1 MPVSLHACAL
11 AGGAQCA
18 CSRSLDDDVFAVLIR
33 VLVRTPRRRGP
44 GSRPVPLEPSER
56 PEWAQNMAL
65 RWGELREADDFA
77 DTAHRRLLLLKR
89 AIASVSLEMNTSAQ
103 HAAAA
108 TASDRLGCAIRCL
121 RAVEEGRWLAAQR
134 AVDEFPELIDQH
146 RLQAAFAGNGEAQ
159 RALRDRA
166 VQLDKEDIHQELR
179 DLESASPGLP
189 PEVAAARRET
199 VADKIRRLKPG
210 SGSHLTAIKGPDGNV
225 STDPEAIAQELARH
239 WSGVFAERGVDD
251 ARLTAWLQE
260 SGARGDTSLPSHPGQ
275 WSVRRQDVHTAL
287 QQARA
292 TSPGPDG
299 ISAILWRRLGALAE
313 DVLFDAACSLSSS
326 SAPADLQAAYADELD
341 DHAGAREHSF
351 NLGLLCCVPKKA
363 VELHPTF
370 GEVYTAEGTRPLS
383 LVDTSNRIMAGAYKQ
398 RWEGPL
404 GQWVSSVQRG
414 FLPWRSMLAN
424 VVELEHDAM
433 LTATQKQR
441 GMILLV
447 DFKAA
452 FPSVSH
458 RFLRRCLEG
467 FGMPGEA
474 LRVLDALYD
483 QGRCK
488 VAVGGARWPGFS
500 LRSGIRQ
507 GCPLSPQVFATAMDL
522 LLRVL
527 TSRLGPAAT
536 IRAFADDVGI
546 ILTDIET
553 QLPIL
558 ELALREFGQLSGMEV
573 DLPKTVGIPLW
584 GGTMEEAA
592 ATVAQACPSWSQ
604 LPLRRAAVYLGC
616 AVGPGKGD
624 VMWSTALNKF
634 RERVG
639 GWQWSD
645 MGLHFAA
652 AAYNSYAL
660 PVLSF
665 LVQVAAPT
673 DDVLAAESWAL
684 RRAAPGP
691 GNWAMPEDH
700 WGLKEN
706 YGMPRSFGSLQDLT
720 KAAQLRV
727 FHCEN
732 SAHGGLQLEVR
743 AAQLRTAAALSR
755 FPERF
760 LLWAT
765 WFSTAIPA
773 ALCRN
778 ADELRAQSI
787 TTAKVEA
794 AAAEGGRTFQAAAR
808 ELIAAKARRDPHFR
822 IRHKFERWQLPG
834 APRTAATR
842 FEHNLQRLRGLVPPR
857 VVAAVFS
864 TGWNRWCTAR
874 RFQRRAATS
883 NFCKLGC
890 GGVAEDSIEHYTR
903 CRAVRRFHATS
914 MRIDADWLLPH
925 WLVVHHTQRSDV
937 DLVLGA
943 LRAYA
948 VYRATNA
955 ARALGGMTAEGAARA
970 LQQALR
976 DAVAGHR
983 GAERVLRGCA
993 DLLVGACRSIRG
1005 CGGPRLSEALVS
1017 RQGSFA
1023 GLPGASPLGASSST
1037 PAAPPCAGGD
1047 AASPAASPLQGAA
1060 AHLAAEAPRPVRCAA
1075 PVLQRQAVGLVMWWV
1090 GWVQECFMQWA
1101 HRIRAR
1107 CLRVKPLALRARHR
1121 PGGPAAA
1128 CGTRM
1133 SGNWYVGQ
1141 KVEYWSPSYN
1151 EWIECQISAVKPE
1164 GLKLQHLD
1172 GSNLKESADP
1182 SRVRPKEDKPKAS
1195 AASSPPPLPSSGAA
1209 AAGGGAARRASQG
1222 GRPPPGAAGAS
1233 QRSASPA
1240 AALGSPPAQRRPSS
1254 RGALSVGG
1262 AAVVAGGAG
1271 GAGLRQLSPGPAAK
1285 AAGPAAAGG
1294 GSAPSSAR
1302 GRPPG
1307 AGQPGRPL
1315 QQAPGQPGEA
1325 QALYAGDR
1333 VRLKGGRLGQVMY
1346 VGPANFAGGSVVV
1359 GIKLDDRKPGSDCD
1373 GKVQGE
1379 RYFRCSAGLGTYEP
1393 RGEVELVPPELADDD
1408 VRQLAFVQAP
1418 DAESFDL
1425 ETELQQLAG
1434 LKEVK
1439 DSIKHI
1445 RNFVEV
1451 QRRRS
1456 NVVGGG
1462 SFGKALHFAL
1472 AEGSSG
1478 CGITTACRLL
1488 GGMLLKLGVLSK
1500 GHVVEVTKRDLL
1512 TGASSSEVEPRLKKM
1527 VAAASGGVLLLRE
1540 VDALGDVGDR
1550 HAQEALQAICRLFE
1564 DPSGQAA
1571 WPQPVC
1577 VALAGKRSELQK
1589 CFSDQPPL
1597 AEAVY
1602 ARLDFVDLTPD
1613 EVALVLRKLVR
1624 ESKFQL
1630 SEELSSDDRLSA
1642 LVRRRALVH
1651 GGAAA
1656 PKNTRLA
1663 RAMLEEA
1670 MARHTDRVYAA
1681 GIMTYEGL
1689 TTLCEDDFEDR
1700 SSGENEAA
1708 QAALKKLGGIVGL
1721 KPVKEFVHSLHAQ
1734 LQLQQQ
1740 KRELGIAMNG
1750 ASSTL
1755 HMVFTGNPGT
1765 GKTTIARVVADLLRA
1780 LGLLRTGHLVEA
1792 DRSALVAGYSG
1803 QTAIKT
1809 KAVVESALGGVLFVD
1824 EAYAL
1829 IGDEGKDSFGRE
1841 ALDTLIKLVE
1851 DFRSDLVVILAGYS
1865 AEMDKLLETNP
1876 GLRSRFPTL
1885 LEFDDYSGEELLE
1898 IAEQMLRQDVLVLSE
1913 SAAQRLRSVLQVV
1926 AAKSGGRD
1934 ARAAGNGRAVR
1945 NILERAK
1952 RSQAV
1957 RLQRQGGRR
1966 TQEEL
1971 CMLLPE
1977 DFEGAG

>member
-1060 AHLAAEAPRPVRCAA
+1060 AHLAAEGHAAAARSTPHARRSPSRPRPSKS
-1075 PVLQRQAVGLVMWWV
+1075 PPPSG
-1090 GWVQECFMQWA
+1090 
-1101 HRIRAR
+1101 
-1107 CLRVKPLALRARHR
+1107 
-1121 PGGPAAA
+1121 GGPAGFASAPAA
-1128 CGTRM
+1128 ATTEGAPCRRPRPPQELPSLGAARLPGEAPEARRATSSSSRTRAPRQRARTGAPPPVFRRTRFSNR
-1133 SGNWYVGQ
+1133 SGRST
-1141 KVEYWSPSYN
+1141 WSS
-1151 EWIECQISAVKPE
+1151 
-1164 GLKLQHLD
+1164 
-1172 GSNLKESADP
+1172 
-1182 SRVRPKEDKPKAS
+1182 S
-1195 AASSPPPLPSSGAA
+1195 AASVATLGSASPSPAGGRDASRGAARAA
-1209 AAGGGAARRASQG
+1209 AAASQQAP
-1222 GRPPPGAAGAS
+1222 RRDRSLHEPPPSLGDAPPGGSPAPPSAT
-1233 QRSASPA
+1233 RSASRTA
-1240 AALGSPPAQRRPSS
+1240 
-1254 RGALSVGG
+1254 GA
-1262 AAVVAGGAG
+1262 
-1271 GAGLRQLSPGPAAK
+1271 
-1285 AAGPAAAGG
+1285 
-1294 GSAPSSAR
+1294 
-1302 GRPPG
+1302 
-1307 AGQPGRPL
+1307 
-1315 QQAPGQPGEA
+1315 
-1325 QALYAGDR
+1325 
-1333 VRLKGGRLGQVMY
+1333 
-1346 VGPANFAGGSVVV
+1346 
-1359 GIKLDDRKPGSDCD
+1359 
-1373 GKVQGE
+1373 
-1379 RYFRCSAGLGTYEP
+1379 
-1393 RGEVELVPPELADDD
+1393 
-1408 VRQLAFVQAP
+1408 
-1418 DAESFDL
+1418 
-1425 ETELQQLAG
+1425 
-1434 LKEVK
+1434 
-1439 DSIKHI
+1439 
-1445 RNFVEV
+1445 EV
-1451 QRRRS
+1451 QRRTAADHLPQKASLQAQRLSLRELGEEFRRCLEERGTAPRDGLPGGPPRRPATEEASSATAARPASREERMREVAESLGVPLKAVRS
-1456 NVVGGG
+1456 AHALFQEYAGDAAAAVAGDLRGGRAVGAAPGGG
-1462 SFGKALHFAL
+1462 ELGRAQF
-1472 AEGSSG
+1472 E
-1478 CGITTACRLL
+1478 LL
-1488 GGMLLKLGVLSK
+1488 V
-1500 GHVVEVTKRDLL
+1500 
-1512 TGASSSEVEPRLKKM
+1512 
-1527 VAAASGGVLLLRE
+1527 
-1540 VDALGDVGDR
+1540 
-1550 HAQEALQAICRLFE
+1550 
-1564 DPSGQAA
+1564 
-1571 WPQPVC
+1571 
-1577 VALAGKRSELQK
+1577 
-1589 CFSDQPPL
+1589 
-1597 AEAVY
+1597 
-1602 ARLDFVDLTPD
+1602 
-1613 EVALVLRKLVR
+1613 
-1624 ESKFQL
+1624 
-1630 SEELSSDDRLSA
+1630 EELSDMQPDPRRIAELREAFNQADAEDSGSISFDQFAVLLCKHSFSEFMIVDRICEREQNRKLARESGMTLVEVEDLRLDYRKYDENGDGTIDKEEFKLLLQDRLKVKLQDIPTTRVQHWWRCADENMDGTISFEEFIRFH
-1642 LVRRRALVH
+1642 RRFF
-1651 GGAAA
+1651 GA
-1656 PKNTRLA
+1656 TRSKANPLDGFY
-1663 RAMLEEA
+1663 RS
-1670 MARHTDRVYAA
+1670 
-1681 GIMTYEGL
+1681 GGL
-1689 TTLCEDDFEDR
+1689 T
-1700 SSGENEAA
+1700 G
-1708 QAALKKLGGIVGL
+1708 
-1721 KPVKEFVHSLHAQ
+1721 
-1734 LQLQQQ
+1734 
-1740 KRELGIAMNG
+1740 
-1750 ASSTL
+1750 
-1755 HMVFTGNPGT
+1755 
-1765 GKTTIARVVADLLRA
+1765 
-1780 LGLLRTGHLVEA
+1780 
-1792 DRSALVAGYSG
+1792 
-1803 QTAIKT
+1803 
-1809 KAVVESALGGVLFVD
+1809 
-1824 EAYAL
+1824 
-1829 IGDEGKDSFGRE
+1829 
-1841 ALDTLIKLVE
+1841 
-1851 DFRSDLVVILAGYS
+1851 
-1865 AEMDKLLETNP
+1865 
-1876 GLRSRFPTL
+1876 
-1885 LEFDDYSGEELLE
+1885 
-1898 IAEQMLRQDVLVLSE
+1898 
-1913 SAAQRLRSVLQVV
+1913 RLR
-1926 AAKSGGRD
+1926 
-1934 ARAAGNGRAVR
+1934 
-1945 NILERAK
+1945 
-1952 RSQAV
+1952 
-1957 RLQRQGGRR
+1957 
-1966 TQEEL
+1966 
-1971 CMLLPE
+1971 
-1977 DFEGAG
+1977 